1 MNTEPCQDVRSAEL
15 LPPDAPDGLCPQCV
29 MAMNL
34 KTETVFSGDT
44 PAAQPPLPPE
54 QIAPHFPQLEI
65 LECLGRG
72 GMGVVYKARQKS
84 LNRLVALKLLAPERV
99 RDAKFAERFA
109 REAQALAALNHPNIV
124 TIYDFGQAGGFY
136 YLLMEFVDGLN
147 LRQLLR
153 TRKFTPE
160 EALAIVPPLCD
171 ALQFAHD
178 RGIVHRDIKPE
189 NLLLDKTGKVKVAD
203 FGIAKMLGTVNGN
216 GISGGSASPENV
228 TQSVVGTPSYSAPE
242 QKTDPQRVDSR
253 ADIYSLGVVFYEM
266 LTGEL
271 PGKQLQP
278 PSRKVQIDVRLDEI
292 VLRALEKKPEL
303 RFQQVSEVK
312 TLVETIVATPP
323 GSSRRE
329 EAQTE
334 SGRQKAGSGNPGE
347 NLVPSAATKFSPWQ
361 PVIALLGMI
370 GCLVLFI
377 IGFILPFP
385 ANLIPLVIMP
395 IGIFVAG
402 LKLAGFWP
410 WPSPLFPKSNF
421 TGRNLPGHKPHDTS
435 ADRPLDFTR
444 PMKQAVAL
452 IKSNWRSYMA
462 VNILFYGVVIC
473 GMMVAAFHPEIQE
486 RLLVSLRAGAKHSL
500 PWVTDA
506 YQSENIPAAI
516 FLTFAV
522 NSFVGAG
529 LMITLPSLLIPFAG
543 FIVVFLRAGVWGLSM
558 SPTTNYW
565 QIMIPH
571 SLTLF
576 LEGQAYIL
584 AAFGSYLLG
593 RWFLFPRTA
602 GFESHKQGY
611 WAGLKANF
619 SLYPLILTILAISAV
634 YEVSEVIVL
643 KHILPAKQL
652 AMQPGVHQDAHG
664 AFRKDSNQSFPLK
677 ADGRF
682 SIENIK
688 GLIEIHGWSSNAVV
702 INSSIHGETGKDVEA
717 VKISI
722 DSDLDRVIVHTE
734 QPSNATGFRQQNEA
748 SVDYTIQV
756 PQHARLANIRSVNG
770 SIVIDGIRGDLTVSI
785 VNGTIT
791 ADMSSLGSGQS
802 VSLDAVNGG
811 IELSVPGD
819 ADANFFVNTVNGGIS
834 SEFPAL
840 KAEKKF
846 PGGNSLKGSL
856 GSGGAN
862 VKISTVNG
870 GVNLRSKLV
879 QPSNSGVAFTKPNVT
894 TDQIVVEDLALQM
907 IVAIREKD
915 NDTLRSLAT
924 DRIKGWRD
932 ALPVFATEL
941 REHYRQNMGN
951 EAFDLR
957 ASESLVEGDLAAVR
971 CTGPAELKGKCF
983 VLFFVKTAGGWRNY
997 SLRASMDN
1005 VPLSEHMANLKKGI
1019 EKEDVGASTP
1029 KPDGSPADDVSKAAV
1044 SVAEKWLA
1052 AIDGGNYSLTWKD
1065 ASAFFQA
1072 SVTEQ
1077 AWNTSMEGF
1086 RKPLGNLVS
1095 RKLKSVQPATSL
1107 PGAPDGEYVVMQ
1119 FDTSFAAKKTA
1130 VETVTF
1136 THEKAGSWRAS
1147 GYYIR

>member
-1 MNTEPCQDVRSAEL
+1 
-15 LPPDAPDGLCPQCV
+15 
-29 MAMNL
+29 
-34 KTETVFSGDT
+34 
-44 PAAQPPLPPE
+44 
-54 QIAPHFPQLEI
+54 
-65 LECLGRG
+65 
-72 GMGVVYKARQKS
+72 
-84 LNRLVALKLLAPERV
+84 
-99 RDAKFAERFA
+99 
-109 REAQALAALNHPNIV
+109 
-124 TIYDFGQAGGFY
+124 
-136 YLLMEFVDGLN
+136 
-147 LRQLLR
+147 
-153 TRKFTPE
+153 
-160 EALAIVPPLCD
+160 
-171 ALQFAHD
+171 
-178 RGIVHRDIKPE
+178 
-189 NLLLDKTGKVKVAD
+189 
-203 FGIAKMLGTVNGN
+203 
-216 GISGGSASPENV
+216 
-228 TQSVVGTPSYSAPE
+228 
-242 QKTDPQRVDSR
+242 
-253 ADIYSLGVVFYEM
+253 
-266 LTGEL
+266 
-271 PGKQLQP
+271 
-278 PSRKVQIDVRLDEI
+278 
-292 VLRALEKKPEL
+292 
-303 RFQQVSEVK
+303 
-312 TLVETIVATPP
+312 
-323 GSSRRE
+323 
-329 EAQTE
+329 
-334 SGRQKAGSGNPGE
+334 
-347 NLVPSAATKFSPWQ
+347 
-361 PVIALLGMI
+361 
-370 GCLVLFI
+370 
-377 IGFILPFP
+377 
-385 ANLIPLVIMP
+385 
-395 IGIFVAG
+395 
-402 LKLAGFWP
+402 
-410 WPSPLFPKSNF
+410 
-421 TGRNLPGHKPHDTS
+421 
-435 ADRPLDFTR
+435 
-444 PMKQAVAL
+444 
-452 IKSNWRSYMA
+452 
-462 VNILFYGVVIC
+462 
-473 GMMVAAFHPEIQE
+473 
-486 RLLVSLRAGAKHSL
+486 
-500 PWVTDA
+500 
-506 YQSENIPAAI
+506 
-516 FLTFAV
+516 
-522 NSFVGAG
+522 
-529 LMITLPSLLIPFAG
+529 
-543 FIVVFLRAGVWGLSM
+543 M

-643 KHILPAKQL
+643 KHILPAKQP

-688 GLIEIHGWSSNAVV
+688 GRIEIHGGNSNAVV

-1119 FDTSFAAKKTA
+1119 FDTSFAAKTTA